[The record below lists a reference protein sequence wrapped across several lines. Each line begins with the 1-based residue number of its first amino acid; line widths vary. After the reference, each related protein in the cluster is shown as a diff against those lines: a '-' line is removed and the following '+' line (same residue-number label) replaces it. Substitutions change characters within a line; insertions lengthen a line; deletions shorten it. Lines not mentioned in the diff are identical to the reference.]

1 MQIPDICEVEQYQPI
16 KKIFE
21 KFCEK
26 LKSPHFMVKGQRSL
40 KPPVKVTLLWKLSEI
55 GTLLLKLVLGWLV

>member
-1 MQIPDICEVEQYQPI
+1 MQVPDICEAEQYQPI

-26 LKSPHFMVKGQRSL
+26 LKEPSFYGQRTEKL
-40 KPPVKVTLLWKLSEI
+40 KTS
-55 GTLLLKLVLGWLV
+55 G